1 MTSPDPKKATKFRL
15 EGIALGE
22 YYAVRSILYAV
33 TAIVGLVF
41 TGFAYGFVAFADA
54 LIEGWD
60 ASPWIPLVMG
70 FIGMTWFVVALAKSL
85 EAFIEHQTVHQ
96 RLLAL
101 QPYTAWADQSQSFSS
116 DT

>member
-1 MTSPDPKKATKFRL
+1 MTSPDPKKAAKFRL

-33 TAIVGLVF
+33 IATVGLVF
-41 TGFAYGFVAFADA
+41 TGFVYGFIAFADA
-54 LIEGWD
+54 LIEVWD
-60 ASPWIPLVMG
+60 APPWIPLVMG
-70 FIGMTWFVVALAKSL
+70 FIGITWFVVALAKSI

-101 QPYTAWADQSQSFSS
+101 QPYTAWADQSQPSSS